1 MKLVSLA
8 LILGCSLL
16 LSAQARK
23 PAKPAPASSSKLI
36 SIKETGSKRYTS
48 DQVTAATG
56 LRPGQTVSED
66 DFKLVSQHLG
76 ETGAFSSVAYTFQLS
91 PEGFKL
97 DLQVVD
103 SDHFVPVRFENFV
116 WLSDQELF
124 EQLRSRVPL
133 FQGQLPTGGNLADQ
147 VSDALQTLAIERH
160 LQGKADYLRTGPQ
173 DGPVE
178 SFDFTITNQAI
189 HIRQVEFPGAGPTEL
204 PALEAVAKGL
214 AGQDFQRTTLRADAE
229 KKLRPVYLERG
240 YLKAVFSDAQPKVVE
255 DNPQETTV
263 DVAFPV
269 IPGRQYK
276 LSGLVLSGYKVF
288 PVEKLRELIHL
299 QPDQPANAV
308 EVDRDIE
315 ALKRL
320 YGTRG
325 YMGAQIKPDPE
336 TNDDDSTVK
345 YAFQFDEGGVYKM
358 GDLDVRGLDSKAT
371 AAVAA
376 AWKLREGDTY
386 DSGYPKRFVD
396 SANSLLGSDQWDIVV
411 HESTEDKDKIVD
423 VSLHFEAK
431 R

>member
-1 MKLVSLA
+1 MKIVSLA

-56 LRPGQTVSED
+56 LRPGQTVTED

-76 ETGAFSSVAYTFQLS
+76 ETGAFSSVAYAFQFS

-97 DLQVVD
+97 DFQVVD

-189 HIRQVEFPGAGPTEL
+189 HIRQVEFPGAGPAEL
-204 PALEAVAKGL
+204 PALEAAAKSL
-214 AGQDFQRTTLRADAE
+214 AGQDFQRTALRADAD
-229 KKLRPVYLERG
+229 KKLLPVYLERG
-240 YLKAVFSDAQPKVVE
+240 YLKAVFLDAQPKVVE
-255 DNPQETTV
+255 DNPQETIV
-263 DVAFPV
+263 DVEFPV

-308 EVDRDIE
+308 EVEKDIE

-325 YMGAQIKPDPE
+325 YMAAQIKPDPE
-336 TNDDDSTVK
+336 TNDNDSTVK
-345 YAFQFDEGGVYKM
+345 YVFQFDEGGVYKM
-358 GDLDVRGLDSKAT
+358 GDLEVRGLDSKAT
-371 AAVAA
+371 AVVAA

-396 SANSLLGSDQWDIVV
+396 SANNLLGSDQWDIVV
-411 HESTEDKDKIVD
+411 HESPEDKDKIVD